1 MADFSSPL
9 TFTSSYVRD
18 FILNSNSTST
28 ENSTTRTS
36 TTTSGIGGFQPW
48 IYQEGYK
55 PPEDGKIVLGTP
67 KVDGSNVTYSVW
79 ANYEAK
85 NARLSTTSDLSQPF
99 VQQEQLLKF
108 KEVTHPKDK
117 SRTVWTASV
126 TLPKEKSGFAKV
138 SDEEIEEISGPMPL
152 CVDTSKL

>member
-1 MADFSSPL
+1 MADYLSALTSTSP
-9 TFTSSYVRD
+9 YVRD

-28 ENSTTRTS
+28 ENSTTTK
-36 TTTSGIGGFQPW
+36 GIGGFQPW

-55 PPEDGKIVLGTP
+55 PPKDGKIVMGTP
-67 KVDGSNVTYSVW
+67 SVDGSNVTYSVW
-79 ANYEAK
+79 ANYDPK
-85 NARLSTTSDLSQPF
+85 NARLSITSDPKKPF
-99 VQQEQLLKF
+99 VQLEPLLKF

-126 TLPKEKSGFAKV
+126 TLPNETSGIAKV